1 MKISKIAFIAAIL
14 AATASLHAAETVA
27 NPQLLYLQAGKE
39 ERSGSGAKAREIYES
54 IIERFPESEF
64 AVKAND
70 RLLAMP
76 GAVKTPAETKPAT
89 TETGLFAPAP
99 EKPLPDDPKL
109 RKAVEAARLKTMA
122 EVTAREEFERLKR
135 VDYAQEGRRQN
146 RSRMPEKEA
155 LWQQA
160 AQRKVVEKYGLSF
173 SEISSRLDAA
183 CKEAGFEADCS
194 EDKLVPPQTN

>member
-1 MKISKIAFIAAIL
+1 MG
-14 AATASLHAAETVA
+14 
-27 NPQLLYLQAGKE
+27 PQLLYLQAGKE
-39 ERSGSGAKAREIYES
+39 ERSGSAIKAREIYET
-54 IIERFPESEF
+54 IINSFPESDF

-76 GAVKTPAETKPAT
+76 GAVKAPAEGKPAV

-109 RKAVEAARLKTMA
+109 RKAVEAARLKAKA

-135 VDYAQEGRRQN
+135 VDYAREGRRQN
-146 RSRMPEKEA
+146 KSRMPDKEA

-160 AQRKVVEKYGLSF
+160 AERMVMEKYGLTLG
-173 SEISSRLDAA
+173 EMSSRLDAA
-183 CKEAGFEADCS
+183 CKEAGFAPACN
-194 EDKLVPPQTN
+194 EDELVKPQKQ